1 MTPSDLTDAL
11 RRVLADLGEDAAQ
24 RRLDPRWRRPRP
36 EVGGDWSSGVALE
49 LAASTGRPATVL
61 AADLAAGLEAVP
73 GVAQARVTGP
83 GFVTV
88 TLVAPGGVVADIL
101 RAGPGFLRS
110 DALLGRTVRLDGIR
124 RSGERE
130 VDDLRE
136 VRTTVVGECLRRLLA
151 ASGADVAL
159 GPARAGEPALRGVGV
174 GIEGDAV
181 PGVEGMSL
189 RIGPVAL
196 VGALAPH
203 APAATTP
210 TATVNGSSS
219 GDAGRETRDAGSDLA
234 DLTDLS
240 DLAVRLGTD
249 TLRVGLLR
257 VPPEEPATIDVD
269 AWSRRDDGN
278 PAFRLVHA
286 QARAAREVRA
296 GAHLADEPFHATAL
310 TDEQDAALASLLADT
325 PRVVLRAAQG
335 CRPDHLVRHLDLV
348 AARVGVWTS
357 TRGLTGADLT
367 ATGPARD
374 EAAARRCLAE
384 ASRLVLVGG
393 LDLLGVT
400 APERV

>member
-61 AADLAAGLEAVP
+61 AADLAAGLGAVP

-101 RAGPGFLRS
+101 RAGPRVLRS

-234 DLTDLS
+234 DL
-240 DLAVRLGTD
+240 AVRLGTD

-335 CRPDHLVRHLDLV
+335 CRPDHLVRHLDLL

-393 LDLLGVT
+393 LDLLGVA

>member
-1 MTPSDLTDAL
+1 VTPSDLTDAL
-11 RRVLADLGEDAAQ
+11 RRVLADLGVDAAQ

-49 LAASTGRPATVL
+49 LAASTGRRATVL

-159 GPARAGEPALRGVGV
+159 GPARTGEPALRGVGV

-203 APAATTP
+203 TPAATTP
-210 TATVNGSSS
+210 TATVSGSSS
-219 GDAGRETRDAGSDLA
+219 GDAGRETRDAGS

-257 VPPEEPATIDVD
+257 VPPEEPATIDID

-393 LDLLGVT
+393 LDLLGVA